1 MLCASQASTRNI
13 CSTMDQPSQPSS
25 SSTVR
30 LGGRAID
37 RHNPIIRDGRRF
49 TPPPSPNHNS
59 SSAPSSSS
67 STYHTPLKTRLGP
80 ESSEQTR
87 AAKRKSKKSQ
97 RDAGKSPISCFTS
110 DTPQGSSR
118 YLLSNPVFFDGFVDS
133 DPIPIP
139 IEPEITTSD
148 GLDKTHEDTSVINA
162 SKHLSSSSSTSSFLE
177 KKQPDFFDGFLDY
190 DPVMSPNNPFYEPTK
205 ASPTASQGSLE
216 DKDASSP
223 DNIPF
228 SEPTKASPTASHSS
242 LEDKDVSSPDFKF
255 SPPQPPPPPPP
266 PSPPPTEKNSSSDQ
280 VVVLRVS
287 LHCKGCAGKVKKHL
301 SKLKGVTS
309 FNIDFAGKKV
319 TVTGDVTPLTVLA
332 SISKVKN
339 AQVWPETIQK

>member
-1 MLCASQASTRNI
+1 MLCASQASTTNI
-13 CSTMDQPSQPSS
+13 CSTMDQTSQPSS
-25 SSTVR
+25 SATVR

-37 RHNPIIRDGRRF
+37 RHNPIIRDGRRL
-49 TPPPSPNHNS
+49 TPPPSPSHNS
-59 SSAPSSSS
+59 PSSSSSSSS
-67 STYHTPLKTRLGP
+67 STYHTPLKTRLGL
-80 ESSEQTR
+80 ESSEQKR
-87 AAKRKSKKSQ
+87 VAKRKSKKS
-97 RDAGKSPISCFTS
+97 DCDVGKSPAGCFSS

-133 DPIPIP
+133 DPIPLP
-139 IEPEITTSD
+139 IEPEITIAED
-148 GLDKTHEDTSVINA
+148 LDKIHDDRLIINA
-162 SKHLSSSSSTSSFLE
+162 SKYLSSPSSSFLE

-190 DPVMSPNNPFYEPTK
+190 EPIM
-205 ASPTASQGSLE
+205 
-216 DKDASSP
+216 SP
-223 DNIPF
+223 DNPF
-228 SEPTKASPTASHSS
+228 SEPTKASPTASQSS
-242 LEDKDVSSPDFKF
+242 LEDKDVSSSPDFKF

-266 PSPPPTEKNSSSDQ
+266 PSPPQLEKNASSDQ

-309 FNIDFAGKKV
+309 FNIDFAAKKV

-339 AQVWPETIQK
+339 AQFWPEIIQK

>member
-25 SSTVR
+25 SSPTVR

-59 SSAPSSSS
+59 SSAPPSSS
-67 STYHTPLKTRLGP
+67 STYHTPLKTRLGL
-80 ESSEQTR
+80 ESSETTR
-87 AAKRKSKKSQ
+87 VSKRKSKKNQ
-97 RDAGKSPISCFTS
+97 FDAGKSPISCFTS

-133 DPIPIP
+133 DPIPVP
-139 IEPEITTSD
+139 IEPEITMD
-148 GLDKTHEDTSVINA
+148 EDLDKTHEDRLVINA
-162 SKHLSSSSSTSSFLE
+162 SKHLSSSSFLE
-177 KKQPDFFDGFLDY
+177 NKQPDFFDGFLDY
-190 DPVMSPNNPFYEPTK
+190 DPVMSPNNPFYESTKASPIASQSSHEDKDVSSPDNPLSEHTK
-205 ASPTASQGSLE
+205 ASPTASQ
-216 DKDASSP
+216 
-223 DNIPF
+223 
-228 SEPTKASPTASHSS
+228 SS

-266 PSPPPTEKNSSSDQ
+266 PSPPPMENNSSSDQ

-309 FNIDFAGKKV
+309 FNIDFAAKKV
-319 TVTGDVTPLTVLA
+319 TVTGDVTPLAVLA

>member
-1 MLCASQASTRNI
+1 MLCASRASPTNI
-13 CSTMDQPSQPSS
+13 CSTMDQTSQPSS

-37 RHNPIIRDGRRF
+37 RHNPIIRDGRRL
-49 TPPPSPNHNS
+49 TPPPSPNPNS
-59 SSAPSSSS
+59 SSSSSS
-67 STYHTPLKTRLGP
+67 STYHTPLKTRLGL
-80 ESSEQTR
+80 ESSEQKR
-87 AAKRKSKKSQ
+87 VAKRKSKKSE
-97 RDAGKSPISCFTS
+97 REGGKSPIGCFSS

-118 YLLSNPVFFDGFVDS
+118 YLLSNPVLFDGFVDS
-133 DPIPIP
+133 DPIPLP
-139 IEPEITTSD
+139 IEPEITTAD
-148 GLDKTHEDTSVINA
+148 GLDKIHGRLIINA
-162 SKHLSSSSSTSSFLE
+162 SKYLSSSSSFLE
-177 KKQPDFFDGFLDY
+177 KKQPDFFDGFLDH
-190 DPVMSPNNPFYEPTK
+190 DPVI
-205 ASPTASQGSLE
+205 
-216 DKDASSP
+216 SP
-223 DNIPF
+223 DNPF

-242 LEDKDVSSPDFKF
+242 FEDKDVSSPDFKF

-266 PSPPPTEKNSSSDQ
+266 PSPPRPENNTSSDQ

-309 FNIDFAGKKV
+309 FNIDFAAKKV

-339 AQVWPETIQK
+339 AQFWPEIIQK

>member
-1 MLCASQASTRNI
+1 ME
-13 CSTMDQPSQPSS
+13 PSS
-25 SSTVR
+25 SSSSSSATIR
-30 LGGRAID
+30 LGGRALD

-59 SSAPSSSS
+59 STSSNSS
-67 STYHTPLKTRLGP
+67 STYYTPLKTRLGL

-87 AAKRKSKKSQ
+87 VRKRKSKKSQ
-97 RDAGKSPISCFTS
+97 CDVGKSPIGCLSS

-133 DPIPIP
+133 DPIPLP
-139 IEPEITTSD
+139 IEPEITTGD
-148 GLDKTHEDTSVINA
+148 DLDKIHEDRLVIND
-162 SKHLSSSSSTSSFLE
+162 SKHLSSSSFLE

-190 DPVMSPNNPFYEPTK
+190 DPVMSP
-205 ASPTASQGSLE
+205 
-216 DKDASSP
+216 
-223 DNIPF
+223 DNPF
-228 SEPTKASPTASHSS
+228 SEPTKASPTASQSS
-242 LEDKDVSSPDFKF
+242 LEDQDVLSPDFIF

-266 PSPPPTEKNSSSDQ
+266 PSSPPTEKNSSSDQ

-309 FNIDFAGKKV
+309 FNIDLIAKKV
-319 TVTGDVTPLTVLA
+319 TVTGDVTPLTVL
-332 SISKVKN
+332 STISKVKN
-339 AQVWPETIQK
+339 AQFWPEIIKK

>member
-25 SSTVR
+25 SSPTVR

-59 SSAPSSSS
+59 SSAPPSSS
-67 STYHTPLKTRLGP
+67 STYHTPLKTRLGL
-80 ESSEQTR
+80 ESSETTR
-87 AAKRKSKKSQ
+87 VSKRKSKKNQ
-97 RDAGKSPISCFTS
+97 FDAGKSPISCFTS

-133 DPIPIP
+133 DPIPVP
-139 IEPEITTSD
+139 IEPEITMD
-148 GLDKTHEDTSVINA
+148 EDLDKTHEDRLVINA
-162 SKHLSSSSSTSSFLE
+162 SKHLSSSSFLE
-177 KKQPDFFDGFLDY
+177 NKQPDFFDGFLDY
-190 DPVMSPNNPFYEPTK
+190 DPVMSPNNPFYESTK
-205 ASPTASQGSLE
+205 ASPIASQSSHE
-216 DKDASSP
+216 DKD
-223 DNIPF
+223 N
-228 SEPTKASPTASHSS
+228 
-242 LEDKDVSSPDFKF
+242 
-255 SPPQPPPPPPP
+255 
-266 PSPPPTEKNSSSDQ
+266 NSSSDQ

-309 FNIDFAGKKV
+309 FNIDFAAKKV
-319 TVTGDVTPLTVLA
+319 TVTGDVTPLAVLA

>member
-1 MLCASQASTRNI
+1 MLCASQASTTTL
-13 CSTMDQPSQPSS
+13 CSTMDQTSQPSS
-25 SSTVR
+25 SSSATIR

-37 RHNPIIRDGRRF
+37 RHNPIIRDGRRL
-49 TPPPSPNHNS
+49 TPPPSPNLNPS
-59 SSAPSSSS
+59 SSSS
-67 STYHTPLKTRLGP
+67 STYHTPLMTRLGL
-80 ESSEQTR
+80 ESSEQKR
-87 AAKRKSKKSQ
+87 LAKRKSKKGDS
-97 RDAGKSPISCFTS
+97 DVGKSPVSCFSS

-139 IEPEITTSD
+139 IDEPEITKAD
-148 GLDKTHEDTSVINA
+148 DLNNFHEDRLIINA
-162 SKHLSSSSSTSSFLE
+162 SKYLSTSASFLE
-177 KKQPDFFDGFLDY
+177 KKQPDFFEGFLDY
-190 DPVMSPNNPFYEPTK
+190 EPV
-205 ASPTASQGSLE
+205 L
-216 DKDASSP
+216 SP
-223 DNIPF
+223 DNPF
-228 SEPTKASPTASHSS
+228 SEPTKASPTASLSS

-255 SPPQPPPPPPP
+255 SPPPPPP
-266 PSPPPTEKNSSSDQ
+266 PSPPQSSPPSPPKKNSSSDQ

-309 FNIDFAGKKV
+309 YNIDFAAKKV

-339 AQVWPETIQK
+339 AQFWPEIIQK

>member
-13 CSTMDQPSQPSS
+13 CSTMDQPSQPSSS

-67 STYHTPLKTRLGP
+67 STYHTPLKTRLGL
-80 ESSEQTR
+80 ESSEKTR
-87 AAKRKSKKSQ
+87 VSNRKSKKSQ
-97 RDAGKSPISCFTS
+97 RNSGKSPVSCFTS

-133 DPIPIP
+133 DPIPLP
-139 IEPEITTSD
+139 IEPEITTAD
-148 GLDKTHEDTSVINA
+148 DLNKAHEDRLVINA
-162 SKHLSSSSSTSSFLE
+162 SKHLSSQSFLE

-190 DPVMSPNNPFYEPTK
+190 DPVMSPNNPFSKPTK
-205 ASPTASQGSLE
+205 ASPESSQRSLE
-216 DKDASSP
+216 DKEVSSP
-223 DNIPF
+223 VNLF
-228 SEPTKASPTASHSS
+228 SEPTKASPTASQSS
-242 LEDKDVSSPDFKF
+242 IEDKDVSSPDIKF

-309 FNIDFAGKKV
+309 FNIDFAAKKV

-339 AQVWPETIQK
+339 AQVWPETSQK

>member
-13 CSTMDQPSQPSS
+13 CSTMDQPSQTSS

-67 STYHTPLKTRLGP
+67 STYHTPLKTRLGL

-87 AAKRKSKKSQ
+87 VSKRKSKSKKSQ
-97 RDAGKSPISCFTS
+97 CDGGKSPMSCFTS

-133 DPIPIP
+133 EPIPIP
-139 IEPEITTSD
+139 IEPEITTAD
-148 GLDKTHEDTSVINA
+148 DLDKTHEDTLVINA
-162 SKHLSSSSSTSSFLE
+162 SKHFSSPQSFLE

-190 DPVMSPNNPFYEPTK
+190 DPVMSPNNPFHEPTK
-205 ASPTASQGSLE
+205 ASPTASQ
-216 DKDASSP
+216 
-223 DNIPF
+223 
-228 SEPTKASPTASHSS
+228 SS
-242 LEDKDVSSPDFKF
+242 LEDKDVSSPDNPLSEPTKASPTASQSSLEDKDVSSPDLKF

-309 FNIDFAGKKV
+309 FNIDFAAKKV

-339 AQVWPETIQK
+339 AQVWPETNQK

>member
-1 MLCASQASTRNI
+1 MLCASKASTTNI
-13 CSTMDQPSQPSS
+13 CSTMNQTSQPSS
-25 SSTVR
+25 PATVR

-37 RHNPIIRDGRRF
+37 RHNPIIRDGRRL
-49 TPPPSPNHNS
+49 TPPPSPNNNS
-59 SSAPSSSS
+59 SSSSS
-67 STYHTPLKTRLGP
+67 STYHTPLKTRLGL
-80 ESSEQTR
+80 ESTEQKR
-87 AAKRKSKKSQ
+87 VAKRKSKKS
-97 RDAGKSPISCFTS
+97 DCGVGKSPVGCFSS

-133 DPIPIP
+133 DPIPLP
-139 IEPEITTSD
+139 IEREITIAD
-148 GLDKTHEDTSVINA
+148 NLDKTHEDRLIINA
-162 SKHLSSSSSTSSFLE
+162 SKFLSSSPSSSSFLE
-177 KKQPDFFDGFLDY
+177 KKQPDFFDGFLDC
-190 DPVMSPNNPFYEPTK
+190 DPVMSPDNPFSESTK
-205 ASPTASQGSLE
+205 ASPTASQ
-216 DKDASSP
+216 
-223 DNIPF
+223 
-228 SEPTKASPTASHSS
+228 SS

-266 PSPPPTEKNSSSDQ
+266 PSPPPPEKNSSSDQ

-309 FNIDFAGKKV
+309 FNIDFAAKKV

-339 AQVWPETIQK
+339 AQFWPEIIQK

>member
-1 MLCASQASTRNI
+1 
-13 CSTMDQPSQPSS
+13 MDQPSQPSS

>member
-1 MLCASQASTRNI
+1 ALKMLCASQASTRNI

-25 SSTVR
+25 SSSSSPTVR

-59 SSAPSSSS
+59 SSAPPSSS
-67 STYHTPLKTRLGP
+67 STYHTPLKTRLGL
-80 ESSEQTR
+80 ESSETTR
-87 AAKRKSKKSQ
+87 VSKRKSKKSQ
-97 RDAGKSPISCFTS
+97 FDAGKSPISCFTS

-133 DPIPIP
+133 DPIPLP
-139 IEPEITTSD
+139 IEPEITMD
-148 GLDKTHEDTSVINA
+148 DDLDKNHEDTLVINA
-162 SKHLSSSSSTSSFLE
+162 SKHLSSSQSFLE

-190 DPVMSPNNPFYEPTK
+190 DPVMSPDNPFSEPTKDASSPDNPLSEPTK
-205 ASPTASQGSLE
+205 ASPTASQ
-216 DKDASSP
+216 
-223 DNIPF
+223 
-228 SEPTKASPTASHSS
+228 SS
-242 LEDKDVSSPDFKF
+242 LEDKDSSSPDFKF

-266 PSPPPTEKNSSSDQ
+266 PSPPPMENNSSSDQ

-309 FNIDFAGKKV
+309 FNIDFAAKKV

>member
-49 TPPPSPNHNS
+49 TPPPSPNHNPS
-59 SSAPSSSS
+59 PAPS
-67 STYHTPLKTRLGP
+67 STYHTPLKTRLGL

-87 AAKRKSKKSQ
+87 VAKRKSKKKSQ
-97 RDAGKSPISCFTS
+97 CDVGKSPISCFTS

-139 IEPEITTSD
+139 IEPEITTAD
-148 GLDKTHEDTSVINA
+148 GLDKTHEDRLVINA
-162 SKHLSSSSSTSSFLE
+162 SKHLSSSTSSFLE

-190 DPVMSPNNPFYEPTK
+190 DPVMSPNNPFHEPTK
-205 ASPTASQGSLE
+205 ASPTASQSSFE
-216 DKDASSP
+216 DKDVSSP
-223 DNIPF
+223 DNPS
-228 SEPTKASPTASHSS
+228 SEPTKASPTASQSS

-255 SPPQPPPPPPP
+255 SPPQPPPPPPPP

-309 FNIDFAGKKV
+309 FNIDFAAKKV

>member
-25 SSTVR
+25 SSSSPTVR

-59 SSAPSSSS
+59 SSAPPSSS
-67 STYHTPLKTRLGP
+67 STYHTPLKTRLGL
-80 ESSEQTR
+80 ESNEATR
-87 AAKRKSKKSQ
+87 VSKRKSKKSQ
-97 RDAGKSPISCFTS
+97 FDAGKSPISCFTS

-133 DPIPIP
+133 DPIPLP
-139 IEPEITTSD
+139 IEPEITMCD
-148 GLDKTHEDTSVINA
+148 ELDKIHEDRLVINA
-162 SKHLSSSSSTSSFLE
+162 SKHLSSSSFLE

-190 DPVMSPNNPFYEPTK
+190 DPVMSP
-205 ASPTASQGSLE
+205 
-216 DKDASSP
+216 
-223 DNIPF
+223 DNPF
-228 SEPTKASPTASHSS
+228 SEPTKASPTASQSS
-242 LEDKDVSSPDFKF
+242 LADQDFSSPDLKF

-266 PSPPPTEKNSSSDQ
+266 PSPQPPEKSSSDQ
-280 VVVLRVS
+280 VNHRTFSSLYKHEFVSEIILNNHSLKVVILRVS

-301 SKLKGVTS
+301 SKLKG
-309 FNIDFAGKKV
+309 N
-319 TVTGDVTPLTVLA
+319 
-332 SISKVKN
+332 
-339 AQVWPETIQK
+339 